1 MRQHRQ
7 NIVEV
12 ITSAYESGMAVPQ
25 YYFQRHYEEMKEVID
40 DQEII
45 AVPPMWFVKPKGVEF
60 NYTVY
65 WNGRKLRG
73 GYLTIQNNYK
83 GIGRGP
89 ELKGNG
95 STMFAAHV
103 QKFKKAAR
111 KLSGEESLW
120 ISIDGILT
128 DTGVVFWGYGEV
140 DQKLIERLTGE
151 EIGVLEGKFNAEEKT
166 SFPEGFVARCLA
178 MGGEPIEVIEGPE
191 KSITAAWKKVYQK
204 ASMLKKK
211 FWYTEALDNM
221 MRKGYSQFMSSG
233 EL

>member
-1 MRQHRQ
+1 MRQHKK

-12 ITSAYESGMAVPQ
+12 ITSAYETGMAVPQ
-25 YYFQRHYEEMKEVID
+25 YYFQRHYEEMREAID
-40 DQEII
+40 DQEIV
-45 AVPPMWFVKPKGVEF
+45 AVPPMWFIKPKGVEF

-65 WNGRKLRG
+65 WTGRKFRG
-73 GYLTIQNNYK
+73 GYVTLVNNYA

-89 ELKGNG
+89 EMKGNG
-95 STMFAAHV
+95 CTMFASHV
-103 QKFKKAAR
+103 QKFKKAAK
-111 KLSGEESLW
+111 KLVDTEPYW

-128 DTGVVFWGYGEV
+128 DSGVVFWGYGEV
-140 DQKLIERLTGE
+140 DTELIEKLTGE
-151 EIGVLEGKFNAEEKT
+151 EFDNLQAKFDSEEKT
-166 SFPEGFVARCLA
+166 SFPEGFVARCLV
-178 MGGEPIEVIEGPE
+178 MGGDTIRVSEGPE
-191 KSITAAWKKVYQK
+191 KSITAVWKKVYQS